1 MEDHREGRLN
11 AGDRREDPLS
21 KEDRWR
27 EAIRR
32 GAEATRCRDFLLSL
46 LESRRRSLVSE
57 LETYEADPNLAA
69 AMAARLQ
76 ELRFIEATVENMIH
90 TAKLCEEELRNE

>member
-1 MEDHREGRLN
+1 MEDYRDCRLN
-11 AGDRREDPLS
+11 AGDRKEDPLS

-46 LESRRRSLVSE
+46 LELRRSSLVNE
-57 LETYEADPNLAA
+57 LETCEMEPTNAA

-76 ELRFIEATVENMIH
+76 ELRFIEATVDNMIH
-90 TAKLCEEELRNE
+90 TAKLFEEELRNE

>member
-1 MEDHREGRLN
+1 MEDY
-11 AGDRREDPLS
+11 REDRPQWEDNLS
-21 KEDRWR
+21 REDRWR

-76 ELRFIEATVENMIH
+76 ELRFIEETVENMIH

>member
-1 MEDHREGRLN
+1 ME
-11 AGDRREDPLS
+11 DRREDRPQWEDNLS
-21 KEDRWR
+21 REDRWR

>member
-1 MEDHREGRLN
+1 MEDY
-11 AGDRREDPLS
+11 REDRPRWEDNRS
-21 KEDRWR
+21 KEDRWK

-46 LESRRRSLVSE
+46 LELRRSSLVNE
-57 LETYEADPNLAA
+57 LETCEMNPTDTA
-69 AMAARLQ
+69 AMVARLQ
-76 ELRFIEATVENMIH
+76 ELRFIEATVDNMIH

>member
-1 MEDHREGRLN
+1 MEDY
-11 AGDRREDPLS
+11 REDRPQWEDNLS
-21 KEDRWR
+21 REDRWR